1 MQEKANLICLTSLVS
16 FDQSWLLLFSNGAID
31 VKNPVLEEKSSL
43 KMPRLSFSCRLD
55 WDLTLSLLLR
65 LSPRK
70 MVYFG
75 RCLSELTQRVP
86 LPYSQGRSNR
96 YSNRFRNFTVTI
108 PRCYK
113 DAYVSSFFRST
124 PKLRNSLPIECFP
137 WTYNLNDFKAKINR
151 HLLFVG
157 PFQKDFIHTLII
169 LCFFF
174 WYIHA

>member
-1 MQEKANLICLTSLVS
+1 
-16 FDQSWLLLFSNGAID
+16 
-31 VKNPVLEEKSSL
+31 
-43 KMPRLSFSCRLD
+43 MPRLSFSCRLD
-55 WDLTLSLLLR
+55 WDLTLPLLLKR
-65 LSPRK
+65 SPRK

-108 PRCYK
+108 PRCYN

-124 PKLRNSLPIECFP
+124 AKLQNSLPIECFP
-137 WTYNLNDFKAKINR
+137 LTYNLYDFKAKINR

-157 PFQKDFIHTLII
+157 SFQKYFMHTLII

-174 WYIHA
+174 VHPCLVVVVQPCMELIPIKKIFCFKLRRLLRNTFSMINWSHITYLFKY

>member
-1 MQEKANLICLTSLVS
+1 MV
-16 FDQSWLLLFSNGAID
+16 FSNGAID

-43 KMPRLSFSCRLD
+43 KMPRLSFPCRLD
-55 WDLTLSLLLR
+55 WDLTLSLLLK

-75 RCLSELTQRVP
+75 RCLSELTQRVL

-113 DAYVSSFFRST
+113 DA
-124 PKLRNSLPIECFP
+124 
-137 WTYNLNDFKAKINR
+137 
-151 HLLFVG
+151 
-157 PFQKDFIHTLII
+157 
-169 LCFFF
+169 
-174 WYIHA
+174 